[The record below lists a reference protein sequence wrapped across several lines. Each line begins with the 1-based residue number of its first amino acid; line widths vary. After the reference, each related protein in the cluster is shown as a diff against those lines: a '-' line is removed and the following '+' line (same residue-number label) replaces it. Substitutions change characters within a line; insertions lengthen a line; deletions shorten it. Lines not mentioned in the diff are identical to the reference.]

1 MDTPQIRQLDL
12 AGQLGRG
19 PAGTP
24 AAWPALV
31 GQVVTSAPAV
41 GTYCRV
47 NVVSVLGAE
56 TEGGVAATSVSSGAT
71 LAVFLVGPHAPFTG
85 DMLVCRFVGHRWVAE
100 SGGAGG
106 GTGQYL
112 SGCPCRNIPS
122 TLYLHV
128 ASQPTDPMLRS
139 YAHPATL
146 TYGPRP
152 ADLASYNVEGMG
164 YFSEIVE
171 TWGPVFGVN
180 TVLDQY
186 RYHFGCDSESGYYYI
201 QGLMVPTSPLDY
213 PNVFAMVLW
222 EVGGP
227 YPGNTCSPFS
237 LTQGGFYNDGLSIFS
252 QQGITLDGSGPYG

>member
-106 GTGQYL
+106 GTGPTHAL
-112 SGCPCRNIPS
+112 CTCSGIPD

-128 ASQPTDPMLRS
+128 PSQPTDPMVRS
-139 YAHPATL
+139 FAHPAAL
-146 TYGPRP
+146 KWQAFPSDIGGLGGS
-152 ADLASYNVEGMG
+152 AG
-164 YFSEIVE
+164 YWSDPQE
-171 TWGPVFGVN
+171 TWGLVFGVL
-180 TVLDQY
+180 TLLYKY
-186 RYHFGCDSESGYYYI
+186 RYHLTCSEGIYTLTGWTTSD
-201 QGLMVPTSPLDY
+201 SPLGY
-213 PNVFAMVLW
+213 PSMINGSGMAGWSGL
-222 EVGGP
+222 P
-227 YPGNTCSPFS
+227 PNTCSPFS
-237 LTQGGFYNDGLSIFS
+237 LTFGEWAPSDAAWYGDNTCWI
-252 QQGITLDGSGPYG
+252 DGSGPYG